1 MPYRTLLLAAFLSI
15 GLSLPL
21 FLAGCG
27 GSDICLGCDPS
38 STPTPNPENSV
49 DVIGDI
55 FSAIPATLY
64 TDLRVLVCTDR
75 PSTTPPLDCGGRNTE
90 PLDDGDFSI
99 SKVTP
104 GSLEV
109 FFYLRTDAE
118 ELAALED
125 PDEKLTNITRGET
138 VDLQSITVNLNTGS
152 AQASYIQIG
161 PTATP
166 TPTPDP

>member
-1 MPYRTLLLAAFLSI
+1 M
-15 GLSLPL
+15 
-21 FLAGCG
+21 
-27 GSDICLGCDPS
+27 
-38 STPTPNPENSV
+38 
-49 DVIGDI
+49 
-55 FSAIPATLY
+55 
-64 TDLRVLVCTDR
+64 
-75 PSTTPPLDCGGRNTE
+75 
-90 PLDDGDFSI
+90 
-99 SKVTP
+99 TP